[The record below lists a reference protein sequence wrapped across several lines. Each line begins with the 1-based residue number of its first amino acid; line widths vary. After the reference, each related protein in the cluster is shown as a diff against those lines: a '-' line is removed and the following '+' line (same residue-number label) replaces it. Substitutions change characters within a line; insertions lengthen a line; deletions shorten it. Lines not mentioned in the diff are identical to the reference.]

1 MSLLHEAGLT
11 LKLPKCHLF
20 KNSVDYLGHIVTP
33 GRLEIA
39 RRATDAIDKA
49 LPPRNAT
56 EMRSFLGL
64 FNVYRRF
71 VPNLS
76 RIAKPLNQR
85 LTKGQPTKWGEL
97 KDEETK
103 AFKNLKTR
111 LINPPVLALPKVGR
125 RYIIDTDAC
134 AYQVG
139 CVLL

>member
-1 MSLLHEAGLT
+1 MSLLHKAGLT
-11 LKLPKCHLF
+11 LKLPKCHYF

-64 FNVYRRF
+64 CNFYRRF
-71 VPNLS
+71 VPNFS

-85 LTKGQPTKWGEL
+85 LTKGQPTKWGDL
-97 KDEETK
+97 IDEETE
-103 AFKNLKTR
+103 AFKTLKTR
-111 LINPPVLALPKVGR
+111 LINPRCWPYPRLEDG
-125 RYIIDTDAC
+125 I
-134 AYQVG
+134 
-139 CVLL
+139 